1 MEQETQ
7 YTDIEMIEC
16 NTRSSVQ
23 YLGGDKTI
31 TSNYTNRLGRNV
43 KLKRGDKVSVSYSFI
58 NERGCGIPDAI
69 EINGIQTG
77 DEEISIPY
85 TDVENFGK
93 MAVNQREK
101 TDTTEY
107 SSVALKEYKFFPR
120 DDEINVPINYYCN
133 TNGEGYYFLP
143 RRFLPPQPRMVY
155 STAAGQTDKAL
166 EFQRNITSEL
176 WTTND
181 SVAGGRCFYE
191 RGEGSDVYSM
201 CSSDMLFFYDS
212 EEGKLGYFKPRTDGG
227 KLTILVKD
235 KMVQNYQY
243 NTESTTFW
251 NHLKTDPA
259 LQTFHL
265 YQEVLNLKLPK
276 GYNSPENIADRLTE
290 QIQEERPIVE
300 LDIEDGGQPA
310 RDQIYSRIYS
320 TKTYKPFNSAG
331 FLTNQKKGFDD
342 FMASSNSLQA
352 QNYDGSYQY
361 IGCNR
366 PDLFLVGREFQ
377 SYTEHHFI
385 NNAITKDASGGPVLG
400 TAINTSILYTQDNLI
415 KLSKIFKIQALYPE
429 LFQGPPSMFGGTID
443 APDVTL
449 DNARFLHINRYKE
462 ATGDIG
468 GELGY
473 DNYVD
478 KGANRSSMPIFFKYD
493 KSNEDR
499 FTSGDDFQDL
509 SYGFATR
516 YKNGNQYYIALRP
529 DLIGGIQNYIFEF
542 DGNITAG
549 TRQIGWDWH
558 FSAYG
563 IVCCQLYSGY
573 TEYMYDDTEGF
584 ILASK
589 TFNTTDNENRY
600 QKGVNLAPL
609 VTQTYLGCN
618 NGAVIYNEDGH
629 FAFTQLHTA
638 ENVGQNYNAG
648 DDNDP
653 DSSSYNP
660 IVATA
665 GDSAYKINKQLNF
678 WSWTPEMKPYGSPN
692 GSEGLGI
699 IAGALATSEIWVDG
713 AITTPAFWTIVVN
726 NNTEKLPN
734 FGKVNYDKLN
744 NAIVPYSIIDSQTG
758 IILNLNQSITED
770 TINDSLLGIL
780 GFSWEQINP
789 DVIDSSNN
797 ILSRV
802 STKNQNKLRY
812 ITTNSVIVSTE
823 TKDFVVNRYGAVQYT
838 NQITIPIGYE
848 GWVNG
853 KPIGNTTNENDLRI
867 GGGQAVRESAYTQF
881 PVIVQ
886 QTNSINISGELLPR
900 RMINPYYC
908 IRSDLLLGG
917 NNFIGG
923 RDGNS
928 ILPIIDIVNKENGDG
943 DYFFSG
949 DSREI
954 TITNEMNISEITTQI
969 TNPDGKFSKI
979 DNGSCVIYK
988 IQRSKILDNTIIEQI
1003 LQANQPK
1010 KSKK

>member
-1 MEQETQ
+1 MNQETE
-7 YTDIEMIEC
+7 YTDIEMLEC
-16 NTRSSVQ
+16 NSRSSVQ
-23 YLGGDKTI
+23 YLGGDKSI
-31 TSNYTNRLGRNV
+31 SSHYTNRLGRNI
-43 KLKRGDKVSVSYSFI
+43 KLNRGDKVSVSYSFI

-77 DEEISIPY
+77 DEELSIPY
-85 TDVENFGK
+85 TDVENFGIQPDN
-93 MAVNQREK
+93 AREK

-107 SSVALKEYKFFPR
+107 SRVTLKDYKFFPR

-143 RRFLPPQPRMVY
+143 RRYLPEQPRMLY
-155 STAAGQTDKAL
+155 PTADDEKDKVL
-166 EFQRNITSEL
+166 EFQKNIAYQL
-176 WTTND
+176 WTGDD
-181 SVAGGRCFYE
+181 SIANGRCYYE
-191 RGEGSDVYSM
+191 RGKGGDEYSM
-201 CSSDMLFFYDS
+201 CLADMIFFYDTT
-212 EEGKLGYFKPRTDGG
+212 EGKDGYFKPRTDGG
-227 KLTILVKD
+227 KFAILVKD
-235 KMVQNYQY
+235 KMVQNFQY
-243 NTESTTFW
+243 NAESTTFW
-251 NHLKTDPA
+251 TGLKTDPA
-259 LQTFHL
+259 LQKYHL

-290 QIQEERPIVE
+290 QIQEERPLVE
-300 LDIEDGGQPA
+300 LDIEDNGEPA
-310 RDQIYSRIYS
+310 RAQIYSRLYS
-320 TKTYKPFNSAG
+320 TKTYKPFNCAG

-342 FMASSNSLQA
+342 FMASSNTLQA

-366 PDLFLVGREFQ
+366 PDLFFVGREFQ
-377 SYTEHHFI
+377 SYTEHHFV
-385 NNAITKDASGGPVLG
+385 NNAITKDPHGGPVLD
-400 TAINTSILYTQDNLI
+400 TAINTSLLYTKDNLI
-415 KLSKIFKIQALYPE
+415 KLSNIFKIQGLYPE
-429 LFQGPPSMFGGTID
+429 LFVGTPAVFGGTID
-443 APDVTL
+443 HPDATFE
-449 DNARFLHINRYKE
+449 NSRFLHINRYKE
-462 ATGDIG
+462 TAGNIG
-468 GELGY
+468 NDLGY
-473 DNYVD
+473 DNYED
-478 KGANRSSMPIFFKYD
+478 KGSNRASMPFFFKYD
-493 KSNEDR
+493 KSNEDK
-499 FTSGDDFQDL
+499 FTSGDDFNDL

-516 YKNGNQYYIALRP
+516 YKNGDDYYIALRP

-558 FSAYG
+558 FNAYG

-573 TEYMYDDTEGF
+573 TDYMYDDSEGF

-589 TFNTTDNENRY
+589 TFNTTDNQNRY
-600 QKGVNLAPL
+600 QRGVNLAPL

-638 ENVGQNYNAG
+638 ENVGQQYNAG
-648 DDNDP
+648 DDNNP
-653 DSSSYNP
+653 DSATYNP
-660 IVATA
+660 IVSSA
-665 GDSAYKINKQLNF
+665 GANAYKINKQLNF
-678 WSWTPEMKPYGSPN
+678 WSWTPEMKPYGSPS
-692 GSEGLGI
+692 GVEALGVVSGGLK
-699 IAGALATSEIWVDG
+699 TSEIWVD
-713 AITTPAFWTIVVN
+713 APLTDPAWMTITETDGI
-726 NNTEKLPN
+726 PN
-734 FGKVNYDKLN
+734 FGKIKYDKLN

-758 IILNLNQSITED
+758 IILNLNQGITED

-797 ILSRV
+797 YMARI

-812 ITTNSVIVSTE
+812 ITTNSEIVSTE

-838 NQITIPIGYE
+838 TQITIPIGYE

-853 KPIGNTTNENDLRI
+853 IVGNKTDSSGDREKT
-867 GGGQAVRESAYTQF
+867 GQAFRGSAYTQF

-928 ILPIIDIVNKENGDG
+928 ILPIIDVVNKENGDG
-943 DYFFSG
+943 DYYFSG
-949 DSREI
+949 DSREV
-954 TITNEMNISEITTQI
+954 TITNDMNISEITTQI

-1010 KSKK
+1010 KSNKK